1 MVVMGVPV
9 RAAKGP
15 PQAVMIVEGAMM
27 ECATMKIWIDA
38 DACPVV
44 IKETIY
50 RVSKRTG
57 TAVTLVAN
65 QYLRVPDLPQITSI
79 QVGAG
84 ADVADAEIV
93 RLMAAG
99 DIVVTA
105 DIPLASLVVE
115 KGGTAI
121 NPRGE
126 PYTAANIS
134 ERLSMRDFM
143 DELRSNGVE
152 TSGPRPFN
160 AKDCHQ
166 FSNSLDRI
174 LAAHAKKVARS
185 AIA

>member
-1 MVVMGVPV
+1 
-9 RAAKGP
+9 
-15 PQAVMIVEGAMM
+15 
-27 ECATMKIWIDA
+27 MKIWIDA

-57 TAVTLVAN
+57 TPVTLVAN

-115 KGGTAI
+115 KGGTL
-121 NPRGE
+121 PPTG
-126 PYTAANIS
+126 
-134 ERLSMRDFM
+134 
-143 DELRSNGVE
+143 
-152 TSGPRPFN
+152 
-160 AKDCHQ
+160 
-166 FSNSLDRI
+166 
-174 LAAHAKKVARS
+174 
-185 AIA
+185 

>member
-1 MVVMGVPV
+1 
-9 RAAKGP
+9 
-15 PQAVMIVEGAMM
+15 
-27 ECATMKIWIDA
+27 MKIWIDA

-44 IKETIY
+44 IKETVY

-57 TAVTLVAN
+57 TPVTLVAN

-93 RLMAAG
+93 RLMEPG
-99 DIVVTA
+99 DVVITA
-105 DIPLASLVVE
+105 DIPLAALVVE

-126 PYTAANIS
+126 PYTVANIR

-143 DELRSNGVE
+143 DELRGSGVE

-160 AKDCHQ
+160 ARDTQQ
-166 FSNSLDRI
+166 FANSLDRI
-174 LAAHAKKVARS
+174 LVAHARTLSRS
-185 AIA
+185 ASAALL

>member
-1 MVVMGVPV
+1 
-9 RAAKGP
+9 
-15 PQAVMIVEGAMM
+15 MI
-27 ECATMKIWIDA
+27 TIWIDA

-57 TAVTLVAN
+57 TPVTLVAN

-93 RLMAAG
+93 RRMVAG

-105 DIPLASLVVE
+105 DIPLAALVVE
-115 KGGTAI
+115 KGGTAV

-126 PYTAANIS
+126 PYTEANIS

-143 DELRSNGVE
+143 DELRGSGVE

-160 AKDCHQ
+160 ARDSQQ
-166 FSNSLDRI
+166 FANSLDRI
-174 LAAHAKKVARS
+174 LAARAKAEARQ
-185 AIA
+185 AMGIA